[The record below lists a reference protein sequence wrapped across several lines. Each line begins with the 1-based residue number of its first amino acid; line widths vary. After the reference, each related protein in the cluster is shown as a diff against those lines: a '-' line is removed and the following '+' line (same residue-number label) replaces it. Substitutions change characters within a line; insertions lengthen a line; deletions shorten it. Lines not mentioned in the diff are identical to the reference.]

1 MTAETRNLLLLKI
14 RRNLNLLCLLA
25 GFASSGCG
33 NSKTATSIA
42 TNPQSLPACGASTV
56 VPNVSKE
63 FLFATSIFSRR
74 LVYVYQINPTTGSAT
89 PLPWSPISTYNL
101 PQDGTPDA
109 TGQFLYFSSTA
120 GPNSTNTTDTLES
133 FALIGLPNS
142 APTQLSVQ
150 PSGSSE
156 KLILDPQGRFIYTL
170 DPYRDLMPPADG
182 LTTILQAYSVGNG
195 GSLQTSGSASVVPAS
210 FGSYY
215 AYKSIGNLV
224 LLSHGSPPAQ
234 PYGSQNGITVYQ
246 ENCETGS
253 TTFVAENSLPN
264 ESIFLNAPTGGD
276 LVLGWNCGLNPPRS
290 WIYKVN
296 ASTGKLLSYPNSPI
310 QGLCGAS
317 FDRQNQYAAGL
328 ATDNPLYTNNPDT
341 LVIYKLDSTSGL
353 IETDRATLPQVNGG
367 PQTASMPV
375 FDATGNFIYMPTS
388 GHLYVFSVDRVTG
401 KLTVVPEVTQSPN
414 ESYYSLIVVSQH

>member
-1 MTAETRNLLLLKI
+1 M
-14 RRNLNLLCLLA
+14 
-25 GFASSGCG
+25 
-33 NSKTATSIA
+33 
-42 TNPQSLPACGASTV
+42 
-56 VPNVSKE
+56 
-63 FLFATSIFSRR
+63 
-74 LVYVYQINPTTGSAT
+74 
-89 PLPWSPISTYNL
+89 
-101 PQDGTPDA
+101 
-109 TGQFLYFSSTA
+109 
-120 GPNSTNTTDTLES
+120 
-133 FALIGLPNS
+133 
-142 APTQLSVQ
+142 
-150 PSGSSE
+150 
-156 KLILDPQGRFIYTL
+156 
-170 DPYRDLMPPADG
+170 
-182 LTTILQAYSVGNG
+182 
-195 GSLQTSGSASVVPAS
+195 
-210 FGSYY
+210 
-215 AYKSIGNLV
+215 
-224 LLSHGSPPAQ
+224 
-234 PYGSQNGITVYQ
+234 
-246 ENCETGS
+246 
-253 TTFVAENSLPN
+253 
-264 ESIFLNAPTGGD
+264 
-276 LVLGWNCGLNPPRS
+276 LGWNCGLNPPRS